1 VKQHDLGEYEEN
13 TGEKQNIQYTRKK
26 HQLPL
31 KPRQIVSFPSNQDM
45 WMVNIKF
52 QIQED
57 SNQNMGFLNAKD
69 HTPPE
74 PKAKHNKRQIQQRCQ
89 LPLKTSIGH

>member
-13 TGEKQNIQYTRKK
+13 AGEKQNIQYTRKK

-31 KPRQIVSFPSNQDM
+31 KPRQIISSPSNQDI

-57 SNQNMGFLNAKD
+57 SNQDMRFLNAKD
-69 HTPPE
+69 HTPLE